1 MGRSVVGDRL
11 GRLLGGLYVDLA
23 RGDHRRS
30 VFLAGTGRSGTT
42 WLAGLVNH
50 DRRYRNVFEPFH
62 PGKVEGF
69 RGFRSKQYL
78 RPTDRREEFLAPAR
92 RVLSG
97 ELRSLWTDRGGTL
110 VARRRLVKDVRANLL
125 LGWMAE
131 NFPGMPIVLL
141 MRHPCAVVSSRL
153 ALGWRDNLAET
164 MDQED
169 LVEDYLLPMREEI
182 LAAHDP
188 FERHLFLWCID
199 NYVPLRQFPPGG
211 LHLCFYENLLVDPE
225 PELRRLFAVL
235 GQDFDGK
242 ALHRI
247 NRPSPTSRRGTSS
260 DPAVDGWRRGVTGR
274 RLERT
279 VEILGLFGLD
289 RVYGEGPL
297 PDPSG
302 ARALMAATGT
312 GG

>member
-1 MGRSVVGDRL
+1 MAPVGERL

-42 WLAGLVNH
+42 WLSGLVNH

-62 PGKVEGF
+62 PGKVEAF

-78 RPTDRREEFLAPAR
+78 RPGDRREEFLAPAR

-97 ELRSLWTDRGGTL
+97 EMRNGWTDRGGAL
-110 VARRRLVKDVRANLL
+110 LARRRLVKEVRANLL

-141 MRHPCAVVSSRL
+141 VRHPCAVVSSRL
-153 ALGWRDNLAET
+153 ALGWRDNLDET
-164 MDQED
+164 MGQEE
-169 LVEDYLLPMREEI
+169 LVEDYLLSIKEEI
-182 LAAHDP
+182 LGARDP

-199 NYVPLRQFPPGG
+199 NYVPLKQFQPGG
-211 LHLCFYENLLVDPE
+211 LHLCFYENLLLDPE
-225 PELRRLFAVL
+225 PELHRLFAAL
-235 GQDFDGK
+235 GQNFDERV
-242 ALHRI
+242 LHR
-247 NRPSPTSRRGTSS
+247 TSQRGASG
-260 DPAVDGWRRGVTGR
+260 DHLVDGWRLGMTRR

-279 VEILGLFGLD
+279 LEILGLFGLD

-302 ARALMAATGT
+302 ARALMAESGT
-312 GG
+312 RER